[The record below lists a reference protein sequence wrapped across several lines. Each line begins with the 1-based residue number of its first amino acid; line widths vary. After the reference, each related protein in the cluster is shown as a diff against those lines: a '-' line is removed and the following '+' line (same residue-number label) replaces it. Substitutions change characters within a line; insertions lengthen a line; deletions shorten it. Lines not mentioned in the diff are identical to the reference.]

1 MGGVDHR
8 KGPRRR
14 GDELNQA
21 IFTAAL
27 EELAEV
33 GFPRLTMDRIAE
45 RARTSKAS
53 LYRRW
58 PGRLELMM
66 DAVVHVFPSSE
77 DLPDT
82 GELRGDLLAALRA
95 MAAALN
101 SPLGLAARAM
111 LAELGHDSEAI
122 RRHKERFVERRN
134 QLFLDIIR
142 RSAVRG
148 EVRPGVLTPR
158 VASVGP
164 ALMRD
169 HFLTHAAPL
178 SDDVIV
184 EIVDQVLVPLIR
196 RSDQSAQ

>member
-1 MGGVDHR
+1 MDHR

-27 EELAEV
+27 AEMTEV
-33 GFPRLTMDRIAE
+33 GYQRLTMERIAE

-58 PGRLELMM
+58 PGRAELMM
-66 DAVVHVFPSSE
+66 DAVLHAFPTVD

-82 GELRGDLLAALRA
+82 GVLRDDLLAALRA
-95 MAAALN
+95 MAAALR
-101 SPLGLAARAM
+101 SPLGVALRSVI
-111 LAELGHDSEAI
+111 AEINADGEAV
-122 RRHKERFVERRN
+122 RRHHERFIERRN
-134 QLFLDIIR
+134 KLMLDLLR
-142 RSAVRG
+142 RAAARG
-148 EVRPGVLTPR
+148 EVRPGALTPR

-169 HFLTHAAPL
+169 HFLGQLPHLEDEAAI
-178 SDDVIV
+178 DKTII
-184 EIVDQVLVPLIR
+184 EIVDEVVVPLVR
-196 RSDQSAQ
+196 AT

>member
-1 MGGVDHR
+1 MDHR

-14 GDELNQA
+14 GDELNRA

-27 EELAEV
+27 DELADV
-33 GFPRLTMDRIAE
+33 GYQRLTMERIAE

-58 PGRLELMM
+58 PSRVELML
-66 DAVVHVFPSSE
+66 DASLHVFPHVD

-95 MAAALN
+95 MAAVLN
-101 SPLGLAARAM
+101 SPIGVAARAM
-111 LAELGHDSEAI
+111 IADLDIDREVA
-122 RRHKERFVERRN
+122 RQHKERFVERRN
-134 QLFLDIIR
+134 ELFLDLIR
-142 RSAVRG
+142 RSAARG
-148 EVRPGVLTPR
+148 EVRPGALTPR

-164 ALMRD
+164 SLMRD
-169 HFLTHAAPL
+169 HFLTHATPVT
-178 SDDVIV
+178 DDVIV

-196 RSDQSAQ
+196 AV

>member
-1 MGGVDHR
+1 VDHR

-27 EELAEV
+27 DELVEV
-33 GFPRLTMDRIAE
+33 GYQRLTMERIAE
-45 RARTSKAS
+45 RSRTSKAS

-58 PGRLELMM
+58 PGRAELMM
-66 DAVVHVFPSSE
+66 DAVLHVFPVTG

-95 MAAALN
+95 MADALN
-101 SPLGLAARAM
+101 SPLGVAVRAVV
-111 LAELGHDSEAI
+111 AELDAAPGAMHLH
-122 RRHKERFVERRN
+122 RERFVERRN
-134 QLFLDIIR
+134 QLMLDLIR
-142 RSAVRG
+142 RAVVRG
-148 EVRPGVLTPR
+148 EARPAALTPR

-169 HFLTHAAPL
+169 HFHTHTEPIT
-178 SDDVIV
+178 DDVILA
-184 EIVDQVLVPLIR
+184 IVDEVLVPLIR
-196 RSDQSAQ
+196 IP

>member
-14 GDELNQA
+14 GDELNRA

-27 EELAEV
+27 DELAEV
-33 GFPRLTMDRIAE
+33 GYQRLTMERIAE

-58 PGRLELMM
+58 PSRVELML
-66 DAVVHVFPSSE
+66 DASLHVFPHVD

-101 SPLGLAARAM
+101 SPLGVAARAM
-111 LAELGHDSEAI
+111 IADLDIDRQVA
-122 RRHKERFVERRN
+122 RQHKERFVERRN
-134 QLFLDIIR
+134 QLFLDLIR
-142 RSAVRG
+142 RSAARG
-148 EVRPGVLTPR
+148 EVRPAALTPR

-169 HFLTHAAPL
+169 HFLTDATPVT
-178 SDDVIV
+178 DDVII
-184 EIVDQVLVPLIR
+184 EIVDQVLVPLLR
-196 RSDQSAQ
+196 AV